1 MTGIPEKACSGVDAP
16 DAAAGV
22 ALLRRFFTNLTEK
35 QLSCFEA
42 LGALYAD
49 WNSKIN
55 VISRK
60 DMGNF
65 YARHVLHSL
74 AIAKVMRFLPAS
86 RVVDVGTGGG
96 FPGIPLA
103 ILFPETEFT
112 LIDSIAKKIK
122 VVEAIK
128 AELGLANVRP
138 VWGRAENLHA
148 RFDFAVSRAVCAMPE
163 FHSYVKHLISPV
175 HHHPLRNGILYLKG
189 GDLADELRPFAG
201 RVHEYPITRLFDLD
215 GELFDFYETKKVIHL
230 EF

>member
-1 MTGIPEKACSGVDAP
+1 MTGLPEKVWSDAP

-22 ALLRRFFTNLTEK
+22 ALLRRFFALTER
-35 QLSCFEA
+35 QQSCFEA
-42 LGALYAD
+42 LGSLYAE
-49 WNSKIN
+49 WNAKIN

-74 AIAKVMRFLPAS
+74 AIGKVVQFLPGG

-112 LIDSIAKKIK
+112 LVDSIAKKIK
-122 VVEAIK
+122 VVEAVK
-128 AELGLANVRP
+128 MALGLTNIHP

-201 RVHEYPITRLFDLD
+201 KIHEYPIARLLDLE